1 VHLHRG
7 YDSKATC
14 KQLEEC
20 GLLAEISEKGKPA
33 PLTATKRWVVERTK
47 AWHDGQKKR
56 LVWCTERRGR
66 ASSTSGWPSPT

>member
-1 VHLHRG
+1 MHLHRG

-47 AWHDGQKKR
+47 ALAR
-56 LVWCTERRGR
+56 
-66 ASSTSGWPSPT
+66 WPEEEAGVVH